1 MNRCSNNY
9 IKRMRHLSC
18 ENSWIIYVSNGW
30 SRPLFLLRRGAST
43 ASPSAPIMM
52 SRVGIIGLNRANHAV
67 KPNFYVLI
75 QILHDEALDV
85 EHTCEFLRSGVVMR
99 RQRRQYAEVHRKIMD
114 AWEQFATGHM
124 TAHRLMRT
132 CGRLSIPRIGQ
143 AATD

>member
-1 MNRCSNNY
+1 MVRR
-9 IKRMRHLSC
+9 K
-18 ENSWIIYVSNGW
+18 
-30 SRPLFLLRRGAST
+30 SRQLFLLRRGAST
-43 ASPSAPIMM
+43 ASPSAPTINDVE
-52 SRVGIIGLNRANHAV
+52 RWHYRLNCANHAM

-75 QILHDEALDV
+75 RILHDEALDV
-85 EHTCEFLRSGVVMR
+85 EHTCEFLRSGVVVH

-132 CGRLSIPRIGQ
+132 CGRLSIPRIGL

>member
-1 MNRCSNNY
+1 MESTTFPPETWSVYRQPFRTNNDV
-9 IKRMRHLSC
+9 
-18 ENSWIIYVSNGW
+18 EGW
-30 SRPLFLLRRGAST
+30 HHR
-43 ASPSAPIMM
+43 
-52 SRVGIIGLNRANHAV
+52 LNRANHAV